1 MKERQ
6 KKGVIWTWI
15 QALSPDVTEEDL
27 NCFFARSS
35 WSKRIN
41 PMHPCK
47 GLSCE
52 HKEKIYS
59 HSVIDGRTLRLW
71 SIAEGTLGHFYIED
85 LFDDAVMELTP
96 SLSSEI
102 LTVVSSEE
110 YDGSGGP
117 PSREEVRDWLKNNEG
132 SRVILVFRE

>member
-6 KKGVIWTWI
+6 KKGVMGTWI

-59 HSVIDGRTLRLW
+59 HSAIDGRTLCPGRLRKGRWDISTSKTSSMTRSW
-71 SIAEGTLGHFYIED
+71 SRPHLCQ
-85 LFDDAVMELTP
+85 
-96 SLSSEI
+96 
-102 LTVVSSEE
+102 
-110 YDGSGGP
+110 
-117 PSREEVRDWLKNNEG
+117 VR
-132 SRVILVFRE
+132 S

>member
-1 MKERQ
+1 
-6 KKGVIWTWI
+6 
-15 QALSPDVTEEDL
+15 
-27 NCFFARSS
+27 
-35 WSKRIN
+35 
-41 PMHPCK
+41 
-47 GLSCE
+47 
-52 HKEKIYS
+52 
-59 HSVIDGRTLRLW
+59 
-71 SIAEGTLGHFYIED
+71 
-85 LFDDAVMELTP
+85 MELTP